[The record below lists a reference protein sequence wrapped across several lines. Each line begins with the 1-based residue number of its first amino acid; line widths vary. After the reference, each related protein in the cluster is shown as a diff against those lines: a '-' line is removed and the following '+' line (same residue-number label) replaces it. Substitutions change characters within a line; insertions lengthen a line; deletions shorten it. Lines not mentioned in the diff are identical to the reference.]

1 MIPVAAFLAF
11 TIALFC
17 IGLYGVMTK
26 RNAVRVIMG
35 IELMLNAGIINF
47 VVFAVYGPISFDQGK
62 HIVLGTIIPAVPVA
76 GPVIAFIMIALAA
89 AEAAVGLSLLLV
101 LYRNW
106 QKIDVSEMDLLK
118 G

>member
-1 MIPVAAFLAF
+1 MIPIAAFLVF
-11 TIALFC
+11 TVALFC

-47 VVFAVYGPISFDQGK
+47 VVFAVYGPVSFDPSN
-62 HIVLGTIIPAVPVA
+62 PAMVPLVSSTPA

-89 AEAAVGLSLLLV
+89 AEAAVGMSILLV

>member
-1 MIPVAAFLAF
+1 MIPIAAFLTF
-11 TIALFC
+11 TVALFC

-47 VVFAVYGPISFDQGK
+47 VAFAVYGPVSATAPWGS
-62 HIVLGTIIPAVPVA
+62 VTPA

-89 AEAAVGLSLLLV
+89 AEAAVGMSILLV

>member
-1 MIPVAAFLAF
+1 MIPIAAFLTF

-35 IELMLNAGIINF
+35 VELMLNAGIINF
-47 VVFAVYGPISFDQGK
+47 VVFAVYGPVSS
-62 HIVLGTIIPAVPVA
+62 TVPLSNATPA

-89 AEAAVGLSLLLV
+89 AEAAVGLSILLV

>member
-1 MIPVAAFLAF
+1 MIPAAAFLAF

-35 IELMLNAGIINF
+35 VELMLNAGIINF
-47 VVFAVYGPISFDQGK
+47 VVFAVYGPVSYVQGT
-62 HIVLGTIIPAVPVA
+62 HVDPATLVNSTPA
-76 GPVIAFIMIALAA
+76 GPVVAFIMIALAA
-89 AEAAVGLSLLLV
+89 AEAAVGLSILLV

>member
-1 MIPVAAFLAF
+1 MIPLGAYLIF

-26 RNAVRVIMG
+26 RNAVRIIMG
-35 IELMLNAGIINF
+35 VELMLNAGILNF
-47 VVFAVYGPISFDQGK
+47 VVFAVYGPVTATAQ
-62 HIVLGTIIPAVPVA
+62 VA
-76 GPVIAFIMIALAA
+76 NPTFTGAALAFFGITLAA
-89 AEAAVGLSLLLV
+89 AEAAIGLSILLI

-106 QKIDVSEMDLLK
+106 EKIDVSEMDLLK

>member
-1 MIPVAAFLAF
+1 MIPIAAFLTF

-47 VVFAVYGPISFDQGK
+47 VVFAVYGPVSATAP
-62 HIVLGTIIPAVPVA
+62 LANSTPA

-106 QKIDVSEMDLLK
+106 QKIDVSEMDLLPVSV
-118 G
+118 